1 VAEEK
6 DKKAKKKELTTV
18 QRRKLSPRKRVR
30 QNVKRNARNRARKE
44 EIKIKTK
51 AFAAALAKGDVA
63 DAEQKLREA
72 TATLMS
78 VGTKSTMHRKTAAR
92 KRSRLALRLN
102 AAKAKA

>member
-6 DKKAKKKELTTV
+6 KDKKAKKELTTV

-51 AFAAALAKGDVA
+51 AFAAALASGNVA
-63 DAEQKLREA
+63 DAEGKLREV